1 MVPRPMVRKASAI
14 TSGITRLLVRCR
26 FGGGMRVRWSFLTIA
41 LAMALVPGPS
51 ARADI
56 NYRAEITGTED
67 SELADLLEKVSELK
81 TLEDK
86 PPVSEEALH
95 RRADRDLGRLAD
107 AAHSLGYWDAEF
119 SYDLD
124 TGAELAKVTVTVKQG
139 PLYHVASVKVLGV
152 DGRPLATPQDEKKLP
167 LKPGDPARTAPV
179 VAAETALLA
188 ALGNGGHPFA
198 KAETHHVEIDKDT
211 QTMDVTYTLDP
222 GPVMHFGPPEIKG
235 LERLNPAYVEG
246 RLRWQRDEL
255 YDANKVEETRRALIE
270 SGLFSTVL
278 ITPEAD
284 PDNPEDVLM
293 RIDTT
298 ERVHRTIGAGL
309 AYNTSQGF
317 GARAFWEHRNPF
329 GNAENLRLSAEAGQ
343 QLDAFR
349 ANFRRPDFLAID
361 QDFLATAEIATDN
374 PVAYRSRRALAT
386 AGLERRFGR
395 MLTGGVAF
403 EIEKANVV
411 QLADVNPRTG
421 SQRYELVGL
430 PAYVKLDT
438 TDNLLNPTTGYRAQL
453 VATPAHTFSGSN
465 LTFATNLLSGSTYWA
480 LLPEERAVLAGKL
493 ALGSLDGAPLS
504 QLPSDQRIYA
514 GGGGSVRPYGYLMAG
529 PLASNNV
536 PIGGRSSLVLNLESR
551 VKITETI
558 GIVPF
563 VDAGSYYENPL
574 PQLGRTPLYG
584 VGLGARYYTAFGPL
598 RLDLA
603 TPLHKRS
610 GDSPI
615 QVYISLGQAF

>member
-1 MVPRPMVRKASAI
+1 MWVR
-14 TSGITRLLVRCR
+14 
-26 FGGGMRVRWSFLTIA
+26 RVFPVVVLTIM
-41 LAMALVPGPS
+41 LAFCPT
-51 ARADI
+51 ARADV
-56 NYRAEITGTED
+56 NYSAEITGAED
-67 SELADLLEKVSELK
+67 SALSDLLDKVSELK

-86 PPVSEEALH
+86 PPVSEEALR

-107 AAHSLGYWDAEF
+107 AARSLGFWDAEF

-124 TGAELAKVTVTVKQG
+124 TSGETAKVTVTVKQG
-139 PLYHVASVKVLGV
+139 PLYHVASVTVLAL
-152 DGRPLATPQDEKKLP
+152 DGKPLSVPQDGEKLP

-179 VAAETALLA
+179 VATETALLTA
-188 ALGNGGHPFA
+188 FGNSGHPFA
-198 KAETHHVEIDKDT
+198 KIDNRRVEIDRGT

-222 GPVMHFGPPEIKG
+222 GPVMRFGSVAIAG

-246 RLRWQRDEL
+246 RVRWQGGEI
-255 YDANKVEETRRALIE
+255 YDASKVAETRRALIE
-270 SGLFSTVL
+270 TGLFSTVQ
-278 ITPEAD
+278 ITPTAD
-284 PDNPEDVLM
+284 PEHPGEARM
-293 RIDTT
+293 TIDAT

-317 GARAFWEHRNPF
+317 GARAFWENRNLF
-329 GNAENLRLSAEAGQ
+329 GNAENLRLSAEVGQ
-343 QLDAFR
+343 QLDVFR

-361 QDFLATAEIATDN
+361 QDLLATAEVANDI
-374 PVAYRSRRALAT
+374 PVAYNSRRELAT
-386 AGLERRFGR
+386 VGIERRLDHW
-395 MLTGGVAF
+395 LTGGISLLAQ
-403 EIEKANVV
+403 KANVT
-411 QLADVNPRTG
+411 QLANITPMTG
-421 SQRYELVGL
+421 TQHYELAGL
-430 PAYVKLDT
+430 PAYIKLDE
-438 TDNLLNPTTGYRAQL
+438 TDNLLNPTTGYRAQIN
-453 VATPAHTFSGSN
+453 VTPAHTFSGSH
-465 LTFATNLLSGSTYWA
+465 LTFSTNLLSGSTYWP
-480 LLPEERAVLAGKL
+480 LGSEQRAVLAGKL

-529 PLASNNV
+529 PLAPNNV
-536 PIGGRSSLVLNLESR
+536 PIGGRSSLVLNLEAR
-551 VKITETI
+551 IKITETI

-563 VDAGSYYENPL
+563 IDAGSYYENPL

>member
-1 MVPRPMVRKASAI
+1 M
-14 TSGITRLLVRCR
+14 G
-26 FGGGMRVRWSFLTIA
+26 VRWLYLMVVLIAPAFVLRSTA
-41 LAMALVPGPS
+41 LADL
-51 ARADI
+51 
-56 NYRAEITGTED
+56 NYRTEITGVED
-67 SELADLLEKVSELK
+67 NALSDLLEKVSELK

-86 PPVSEEALH
+86 PPVSEEALR
-95 RRADRDLGRLAD
+95 RRADRDLGRLTD

-119 SYDLD
+119 SYDIN
-124 TGAELAKVTVTVKQG
+124 TGTDPAKVTVTAEPG
-139 PLYHVASVKVLGV
+139 PLYHVGSIKVQGT
-152 DGRPLATPQDEKKLP
+152 DGQPLSIPQDEMKLP

-179 VAAETALLA
+179 VAAETVLLA
-188 ALGNGGHPFA
+188 ALGNSGHPFA
-198 KAETHHVEIDKDT
+198 KVENRRVEIDKGT
-211 QTMDVTYTLDP
+211 QTMDVTYNLDP
-222 GPVMHFGPPEIKG
+222 GRVMRFGPPEIKG
-235 LERLNPAYVEG
+235 LERLDPVYVEN
-246 RLRWQRDEL
+246 RIRWQRDQI

-270 SGLFSTVL
+270 TGLFSTVQ
-278 ITPEAD
+278 ITPVVD
-284 PDNPEDVLM
+284 PDNPEDVRM
-293 RIDTT
+293 AIDAT
-298 ERVHRTIGAGL
+298 ERLHRTVGAGL

-317 GARAFWEHRNPF
+317 GARAFWQNRNLF
-329 GNAENLRLSAEAGQ
+329 GYAENLRLSAEAGQ

-349 ANFRRPDFLAID
+349 ANFRRPDFLAVD
-361 QDFLATAEIATDN
+361 QDFLATAEAANDN
-374 PVAYRSRRALAT
+374 PVAYRSRRAIAT
-386 AGLERRFGR
+386 AGIERRFDH
-395 MLTGGVAF
+395 LVTGGVNF
-403 EIEKANVV
+403 EVEKANVV
-411 QLADVNPRTG
+411 QLADINPRTG
-421 SQRYELVGL
+421 TQRYELAGL

-453 VATPAHTFSGSN
+453 NVRPAHTFSGSH
-465 LTFATNLLSGSTYWA
+465 LTFSTNLLSGSTYWA
-480 LLPEERAVLAGKL
+480 LGPEQRAVLAGKL

-529 PLASNNV
+529 PLAPNNV
-536 PIGGRSSLVLNLESR
+536 PIGGRSSLVLNLEAR
-551 VKITETI
+551 IKITETI

-563 VDAGSYYENPL
+563 VDAGSYYESPL

>member
-1 MVPRPMVRKASAI
+1 
-14 TSGITRLLVRCR
+14 
-26 FGGGMRVRWSFLTIA
+26 MRVRWLYLIPLLIA
-41 LAMALVPGPS
+41 AAFVLRSV
-51 ARADI
+51 ARADL
-56 NYRAEITGTED
+56 NYRTEITGVED
-67 SELADLLEKVSELK
+67 SELAGLLEKVSQLK
-81 TLEDK
+81 TLEDR
-86 PPVSEEALH
+86 PPVSEEALR

-119 SYDLD
+119 SYDIN
-124 TGAELAKVTVTVKQG
+124 TGTDPAKVTVTVEPG
-139 PLYHVASVKVLGV
+139 PLYHVGSVKVLGT
-152 DGRPLATPQDEKKLP
+152 DGQLLSIPQDEKKFP
-167 LKPGDPARTAPV
+167 LKPGAPARTAPV

-188 ALGNGGHPFA
+188 VLGNSGHPFA
-198 KAETHHVEIDKDT
+198 KVENRRVEIDKGT
-211 QTMDVTYTLDP
+211 QTMEVTFTLDP
-222 GPVMHFGPPEIKG
+222 GPVQRFGPVAIEG

-246 RLRWQRDEL
+246 RLRWQRGEI
-255 YDANKVEETRRALIE
+255 YDASKVEETRRALIE
-270 SGLFSTVL
+270 TGLFSTVQ
-278 ITPEAD
+278 IAAAAD
-284 PDNPEDVLM
+284 PANPEDVRM
-293 RIDTT
+293 AIDTT

-317 GARAFWEHRNPF
+317 GARAFWENRNLF
-329 GNAENLRLSAEAGQ
+329 GNAENLRLSAEVGQ

-361 QDFLATAEIATDN
+361 QDFLATAEAANDN
-374 PVAYRSRRALAT
+374 PIAYRSRRALAT
-386 AGLERRFGR
+386 AGIERRFDH
-395 MLTGGVAF
+395 LVTGGVSF

-411 QLADVNPRTG
+411 QLADINPRTG

-430 PAYVKLDT
+430 PAYLKLDH

-453 VATPAHTFSGSN
+453 SLTPAHTFSGSH

-480 LLPEERAVLAGKL
+480 LGAEDRAILAGKI
-493 ALGSLDGAPLS
+493 AFGSLDGASLS

-529 PLASNNV
+529 PLAPNNV
-536 PIGGRSSLVLNLESR
+536 PIGGRSSLVLNLEAR
-551 VKITETI
+551 IKITETI

-563 VDAGSYYENPL
+563 FDAGSYYENPL

-603 TPLHKRS
+603 TPLHKRHA
-610 GDSPI
+610 DSPI